1 MAAGSLESGW
11 WSEGESNPVPSFYDC
26 AIFRIFSNVL
36 AFEKPAIE
44 AFFRLDFRAQGSGT
58 VVRSRDG
65 TGSALRPP
73 GPGSY
78 PCRARGGG
86 RPRKGRGPRRRTTP

>member
-1 MAAGSLESGW
+1 MAVGSLESGW
-11 WSEGESNPVPSFYDC
+11 WSDGESNPGPSCYNL
-26 AIFRIFSNVL
+26 ASFRIFCGVL
-36 AFEKPAIE
+36 ASEKPAIE

-58 VVRSRDG
+58 VVRSRGG